1 LYQSFTLP
9 LKYSKHFQI
18 VFASI
23 LSTNWEALGHEK
35 RLLSTKKSRFNSVI
49 PIYQDRKKVP
59 IHLKISPAAIML
71 LL

>member
-1 LYQSFTLP
+1 LP

-49 PIYQDRKKVP
+49 PIYQDRKKSTNP
-59 IHLKISPAAIML
+59 SQDFPSGDHAFTMKP
-71 LL
+71 